1 MYFTHIQTA
10 LVLLNWNFVQMIFWP
25 VCVCIFR
32 LMNIPYPYSICHTF
46 SASHCAR
53 FIHFVQVKPFA
64 RRFHYAFS
72 SVLSLFFSVL
82 LEFIFFSLRSLV
94 CSFTLTFCHLHPPH
108 APFFRFLISLWTF
121 IRLIKHLKWV
131 RWKIS
136 SLINP
141 LQCEDL

>member
-10 LVLLNWNFVQMIFWP
+10 LVLLNWNLVQMIFWT
-25 VCVCIFR
+25 VCVCISLNEHSVSVFY
-32 LMNIPYPYSICHTF
+32 LPHTF

-72 SVLSLFFSVL
+72 SVLSLFF
-82 LEFIFFSLRSLV
+82 FCFTRIYFFFLRSLV